1 MPLKH
6 WQVWGIDPSSL
17 PYSSHSSNS
26 QVRQNQACVWA
37 RSHSRH
43 RQQSQVLIVELR
55 EQGQRE
61 LYTGE
66 IPWHNMDIFW
76 CSRAETV
83 QFCLL
88 ITAQCPSQREAQE
101 LCAGGSAAPSAVV
114 SAATI
119 NASFLVL
126 VCISSYLLSF
136 RLRALGQLSLDRR
149 RPRRGLTNA
158 YMYGGSQVHR
168 TRPFSEVPSKRRGS
182 KHKLKHR
189 KFH

>member
-1 MPLKH
+1 MPLKP
-6 WQVWGIDPSSL
+6 WQVWGIDPSL

-88 ITAQCPSQREAQE
+88 ITAQCPSQRDESMRKTGLYCPERLWCLFLWRYSKPAQTFSCGAYCRE
-101 LCAGGSAAPSAVV
+101 CAFSGSW
-114 SAATI
+114 
-119 NASFLVL
+119 
-126 VCISSYLLSF
+126 
-136 RLRALGQLSLDRR
+136 
-149 RPRRGLTNA
+149 
-158 YMYGGSQVHR
+158 
-168 TRPFSEVPSKRRGS
+168 TRWSPEVPSSPYNSVIHWFCEFCSDFHGWKR
-182 KHKLKHR
+182 KIC
-189 KFH
+189 